1 MTVYIWIILEIMYEC
16 HHNMD
21 TIKYKNKI
29 FYSPIAKTTLKIQDL
44 QGVYK
49 KLTLMIPVQCTLTL
63 TLTLEPALVYPCTK
77 SALNWSIL
85 YSVEDPM
92 EVGLIWYT
100 VYPHRWAASLTMI
113 VALPGHPSATSTEW
127 EVSWGEAM
135 VRARR
140 HTCSITV
147 WKNYNLL
154 MSFFYTNTSPFYFTL
169 IFNK

>member
-1 MTVYIWIILEIMYEC
+1 M
-16 HHNMD
+16 
-21 TIKYKNKI
+21 
-29 FYSPIAKTTLKIQDL
+29 
-44 QGVYK
+44 
-49 KLTLMIPVQCTLTL
+49 TL
-63 TLTLEPALVYPCTK
+63 TLTLEPVLVYPWTK

-85 YSVEDPM
+85 YSVEDPI

-147 WKNYNLL
+147 WKKTSQCHSFILTHLHFISHLFSTNKNIAIYPDVLSNKEAYILDKYHIKLHIFLTRSSQKSLCLFFKYTVCNL
-154 MSFFYTNTSPFYFTL
+154 YIY
-169 IFNK
+169 IKIHHI